1 MSTDSED
8 GSSPLKQ
15 LGDRISKIAGPPKSH
30 YLAMS
35 DEAMRMAL
43 RRVSG
48 GIATPSEQIDGD
60 LWLSRALR
68 SAVEVLD
75 LNFDYG
81 ADSLQRRLLEQLHD
95 KNSEAG
101 VWDQFEKA
109 LLVRREALY
118 DVASRALTGKSYKGI
133 RKQIGDSATVKVAS
147 WAPGI
152 SGITERAREITH
164 AKLAA
169 QAEEASK
176 GFRDYSEFALARLA
190 AEFPEQVLPSAE
202 FRQMMDL
209 ALLGGRGSE
218 LITSIAAEI
227 AKAEINSKILGM
239 KDAVIVMA
247 VNWTNPEFPLWLA
260 SERALA
266 AILRG
271 PFGLDEV
278 TEAGVRKTRNE
289 KLKCDSPYPIL
300 DYKVFRDGRS
310 EFQVSPGLRAD
321 PDPL

>member
-1 MSTDSED
+1 
-8 GSSPLKQ
+8 
-15 LGDRISKIAGPPKSH
+15 
-30 YLAMS
+30 
-35 DEAMRMAL
+35 MAL

-48 GIATPSEQIDGD
+48 GKTTLSEQIDGD

-68 SAVEVLD
+68 FAVEAID
-75 LNFDYG
+75 TPFNYA
-81 ADSLQRRLLEQLHD
+81 ADSLQRRLLEQLHE
-95 KNSEAG
+95 KNPEAG
-101 VWDQFEKA
+101 IWEQLEKA
-109 LLVRREALY
+109 ISVRREALY
-118 DVASRALTGKSYKGI
+118 DVASRALTKKSYKEI
-133 RKQIGDSATVKVAS
+133 RKQIGDSATVHVAS

-152 SGITERAREITH
+152 PGIAERAQEITR

-169 QAEEASK
+169 QAEEHSE
-176 GFRDYSEFALARLA
+176 GFTYYSEFALARLA
-190 AEFPEQVLPSAE
+190 AVFPEQVLPSVE
-202 FRQMMDL
+202 FRRMMDL
-209 ALLGGRGSE
+209 ALLGGRGRK

-227 AKAEINSKILGM
+227 AKAEKNSKILGM
-239 KDAVIVMA
+239 KDAEIVMA

-300 DYKVFRDGRS
+300 SYKVFRDGRS
-310 EFQVSPGLRAD
+310 EFQVSPGLRAE